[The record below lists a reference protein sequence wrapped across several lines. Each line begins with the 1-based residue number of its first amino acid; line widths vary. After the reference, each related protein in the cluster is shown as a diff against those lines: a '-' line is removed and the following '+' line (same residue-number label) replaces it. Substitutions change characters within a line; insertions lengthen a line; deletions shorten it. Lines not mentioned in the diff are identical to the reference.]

1 LLSVSGIASRDTAA
15 QSDLERFVTH
25 PRSGGAGLVVA
36 LVMLIVMSMSALALV
51 RTVSTSVLVAGNF
64 AFRQAAVMAAEA
76 GSEAAI
82 VWLTARA
89 TLPDLYADL
98 PNQGYYASL
107 PEGLDISG
115 STPVGAKVAIDWDKD
130 ECNSRTGVACVS
142 ASPATTKDDAGQI
155 VQYVIHRL
163 CRSAGSPE
171 DSANSCLLYR
181 ESSQVS
187 PKKGQFSYGAS
198 SRFKPNSAV
207 YYRITTR
214 VSGPRNTTV
223 FVQTLMHF

>member
-1 LLSVSGIASRDTAA
+1 MTP
-15 QSDLERFVTH
+15 Q
-25 PRSGGAGLVVA
+25 RSEGAGLVVA

-51 RTVSTSVLVAGNF
+51 RAVSTSVLVAGNF

-82 VWLTARA
+82 LWLTARA
-89 TLPDLYADL
+89 TSPDLYSDQ

-115 STPVGAKVAIDWDKD
+115 SAPVGAKVAIDWDKD
-130 ECNSRTGVACVS
+130 TCNSRASVTCAS
-142 ASPATTKDDAGQI
+142 ASPETTKDAAGQVI
-155 VQYVIHRL
+155 QYVIHRL

-187 PKKGQFSYGAS
+187 PKKGQFSYGSS
-198 SRFKPNSAV
+198 SRFKSNSAV

-223 FVQTLMHF
+223 FIQTLMHF

>member
-1 LLSVSGIASRDTAA
+1 VIS
-15 QSDLERFVTH
+15 Q
-25 PRSGGAGLVVA
+25 RSGGAGLVVA

-51 RTVSTSVLVAGNF
+51 RAVSTSVLAAGNF

-89 TLPDLYADL
+89 LLPDLYSDQ
-98 PNQGYYASL
+98 PDQGYYASL
-107 PEGLDISG
+107 PDGLDISG
-115 STPVGAKVAIDWDKD
+115 SSPAGTKVAIDWDKD
-130 ECNSRTGVACVS
+130 QCNSRSDVTCVS
-142 ASPATTKDDAGQI
+142 ASPETTKDAAGQVI
-155 VQYVIHRL
+155 QYVIHRL

-198 SRFKPNSAV
+198 SRFKLNSAV

>member
-1 LLSVSGIASRDTAA
+1 M
-15 QSDLERFVTH
+15 TH
-25 PRSGGAGLVVA
+25 LRSGGAGLVVA

-51 RTVSTSVLVAGNF
+51 RAVSTSVLVAGNF

-76 GSEAAI
+76 GSEAAV

-89 TLPDLYADL
+89 RLPDLYSDQ

-107 PEGLDISG
+107 PDGLDISG
-115 STPVGAKVAIDWDKD
+115 SATADSKIAIDWDKD
-130 ECNSRTGVACVS
+130 ECNSRSDVTCVS
-142 ASPATTKDDAGQI
+142 ASPDMTEDEAGQVI
-155 VQYVIHRL
+155 QYVIHRL
-163 CRSAGSPE
+163 CRSAGSSE

-181 ESSQVS
+181 DGNQMS

-198 SRFKPNSAV
+198 SRFKVGSAV

-214 VSGPRNTTV
+214 VRGPRNTIV
-223 FVQTLMHF
+223 FVQTLIHF

>member
-1 LLSVSGIASRDTAA
+1 M
-15 QSDLERFVTH
+15 TH

-89 TLPDLYADL
+89 ALPDLYTDL

-115 STPVGAKVAIDWDKD
+115 STTVGAKVAIDWDKD
-130 ECNSRTGVACVS
+130 QCNSRTGVTCVS
-142 ASPATTKDDAGQI
+142 ASPETTKDDAGQVI
-155 VQYVIHRL
+155 QYVIHRL

>member
-1 LLSVSGIASRDTAA
+1 MIS
-15 QSDLERFVTH
+15 Q
-25 PRSGGAGLVVA
+25 RSGGAGLVVA

-51 RTVSTSVLVAGNF
+51 RAVSTSVLAAGNF

-89 TLPDLYADL
+89 LLPDLYSDQ
-98 PNQGYYASL
+98 PDQGYYASL
-107 PEGLDISG
+107 PDGLDISG
-115 STPVGAKVAIDWDKD
+115 SAPAGTKVAIDWDKD
-130 ECNSRTGVACVS
+130 QCNSRSDVSCVS
-142 ASPATTKDDAGQI
+142 ASPETTKDAAGQVI
-155 VQYVIHRL
+155 QYVIHRL

-198 SRFKPNSAV
+198 SRFKSNSAV

>member
-1 LLSVSGIASRDTAA
+1 MSQRAS
-15 QSDLERFVTH
+15 
-25 PRSGGAGLVVA
+25 GAGLVVA

-51 RTVSTSVLVAGNF
+51 RAVSTGILVAGNF

-89 TLPDLYADL
+89 ALPDLYSDQ
-98 PNQGYYASL
+98 PDQGYYASL
-107 PEGLDISG
+107 PDGLDISG
-115 STPVGAKVAIDWDKD
+115 SAPTGAKVAVDWDKD
-130 ECNSRTGVACVS
+130 TCNSRSDVTCVS
-142 ASPATTKDDAGQI
+142 ASPETTKDDAGQVI
-155 VQYVIHRL
+155 QYIMHRL
-163 CRSAGSPE
+163 CRSPGSPQ

-198 SRFKPNSAV
+198 SRFKVDSAV

-214 VSGPRNTTV
+214 VRGPRNTVV
-223 FVQTLMHF
+223 FVQTLVHF

>member
-1 LLSVSGIASRDTAA
+1 VISQRAS
-15 QSDLERFVTH
+15 
-25 PRSGGAGLVVA
+25 GAGLVVA

-51 RTVSTSVLVAGNF
+51 RAVSTSVLVAGNF

-89 TLPDLYADL
+89 ALPDLYSNQPD
-98 PNQGYYASL
+98 QGYYASL
-107 PEGLDISG
+107 PDGLDISG
-115 STPVGAKVAIDWDKD
+115 SAPTGAKVAVDWDKD
-130 ECNSRTGVACVS
+130 TCNSRSDVTCVS
-142 ASPATTKDDAGQI
+142 ASPETTKDDAGQVI
-155 VQYVIHRL
+155 QYIMHRL
-163 CRSAGSPE
+163 CRSPGSPQ

-198 SRFKPNSAV
+198 SRFKVDSAV

-214 VSGPRNTTV
+214 VRGPRNTVV
-223 FVQTLMHF
+223 FVQTLVHF

>member
-1 LLSVSGIASRDTAA
+1 VIS
-15 QSDLERFVTH
+15 Q
-25 PRSGGAGLVVA
+25 RSGGAGLVVA

-51 RTVSTSVLVAGNF
+51 RAVSTSVLAAGNF

-89 TLPDLYADL
+89 LLPDLYSDQ
-98 PNQGYYASL
+98 PDQGYYASL
-107 PEGLDISG
+107 PDGLDISG
-115 STPVGAKVAIDWDKD
+115 SSPAGTKVAIDWDKD
-130 ECNSRTGVACVS
+130 QCNSRSDVTCVS
-142 ASPATTKDDAGQI
+142 ASPETTKNAAGQVI
-155 VQYVIHRL
+155 QYVIHRL

-198 SRFKPNSAV
+198 SRFKLNSAV